1 MARKVF
7 NGLHGY
13 EDESDSWFTF
23 NTPEEAQAWLAEFDP
38 APDYSVH
45 NEVRT
50 VSVAPAFNSYSIGVT
65 CPAAPSV
72 YGPIVQLLQADEG
85 RLRALINAILPAGSY
100 LILGTREGVNA
111 GQGIPLSQGTVLEL
125 KNTRAVWA
133 VLALGS
139 ATGPLVGTVGAL
151 TESLAG

>member
-23 NTPEEAQAWLAEFDP
+23 ESPDEAQAWLAEFDP
-38 APDYSVH
+38 TPDYSIK
-45 NEVRT
+45 NETRT
-50 VSVAPAFNSYSIGVT
+50 ISVAPAFNAFSIGVT
-65 CPAAPSV
+65 CPAATT

-85 RLRALINAILPAGSY
+85 RLRALVNVVLPTGSY
-100 LILGTREGVNA
+100 LIVGTREGVNA
-111 GQGIPLSQGTVLEL
+111 GQGYPLAQGAALEV
-125 KNTRAVWA
+125 KNTRAMWA
-133 VLALGS
+133 VLALGT
-139 ATGPLVGTVGAL
+139 ATGPLVGTVGVL